1 MSNDALPEGIPQ
13 TAPNSTLALVS
24 LIAGILGLTFLPT
37 IGSIVA
43 VVTGYMGKKE
53 IRESGGVLG
62 GDGMATAG
70 LILGW
75 IGVAL
80 LLIGICV
87 ACVAFALIPLG
98 IITYGEETFLPGL
111 LSAVF

>member
-43 VVTGYMGKKE
+43 VVTGYMGKNE